1 MKSALTLTVLAVAL
15 TSTPLIASAKSCP
28 PPLKNMKPG
37 YYGHPLHHRYHQSKQ
52 VSFYTSHHEK
62 MYPHKEQSAE
72 TSSGDKTGPQ
82 AAGTARHDVKASGKI
97 MEATING
104 GSFSKLIKA
113 IKATDLDEILEG
125 PGPYTVVAPIVEASA
140 RIPDKVRAALNADK
154 PALAELLSY
163 HVIPGEVIAVDVA
176 RPDSATTVQSS
187 VIAIGSSNGV
197 KVDGASVVI
206 TDMRASNGI
215 VHVIDSVLIPNRKSR
230 SYPATPGNTSVMS
243 DQAAKVPTVA
253 LPATESVSE
262 YGSTSDEWRK
272 INVRKF

>member
-1 MKSALTLTVLAVAL
+1 
-15 TSTPLIASAKSCP
+15 
-28 PPLKNMKPG
+28 
-37 YYGHPLHHRYHQSKQ
+37 
-52 VSFYTSHHEK
+52 
-62 MYPHKEQSAE
+62 
-72 TSSGDKTGPQ
+72 
-82 AAGTARHDVKASGKI
+82 